1 VIAISYYERNVMRT
15 EKLSLAHKELLYE
28 RLRRIDTPVSE
39 YSFPN
44 LYLFRGIHQY
54 KVVYDEEVFVKG
66 RSHDGFTYLMPTRDL
81 KELDMEYLKKMM
93 QDYDFLY
100 PVPEDRLELF
110 GPEDFSHSFSRGD
123 TDYVYTAEKLR
134 TFAGR
139 KLHRKRN
146 LMKQFTSSYKHEAL
160 PLTKERLKDAR
171 FVLEDWAGSSSEPRE
186 ETDYIPCG
194 EALEL
199 YEELVLCGG
208 IYYAEDE
215 PAGFI
220 IGEEQNPETFVLHFA
235 KARTKFKGVYQY
247 IFNNF
252 AGVLPAMYRYIN
264 LEQDLE
270 KETLRLAKS
279 SYVPDLMLRKA
290 RVRAL

>member
-1 VIAISYYERNVMRT
+1 MRT
-15 EKLSLAHKELLYE
+15 EKLSLEHKELLYD
-28 RLRRIDTPVSE
+28 RLRKIKTAVSE

-44 LYLFRGIHQY
+44 LYLFRRIHQY
-54 KVVYDEEVFVKG
+54 EVVYDEEVFVKG
-66 RSHDGFTYLMPTRDL
+66 RSYDGFTYLMPTRDL
-81 KELDMEYLKKMM
+81 QDLDMEYVKRMM
-93 QDYDFLY
+93 RDYDFLY
-100 PVPEDRLELF
+100 PVPEDRLGLF
-110 GPEDFSHSFSRGD
+110 DPKDFSHSFRLGD

-139 KLHRKRN
+139 KLHKKRN
-146 LMKQFTSSYKHEAL
+146 LMKQFTTSYKHEAL
-160 PLTKERLKDAR
+160 PLTTDRLKDAKV
-171 FVLEDWAGSSSEPRE
+171 VLEEWVKASGEQRE
-186 ETDYIPCG
+186 ETDYIPCK

-199 YEELVLCGG
+199 YDQLVLCGG

-220 IGEEQNPETFVLHFA
+220 LGEEQNPETFVLHFA
-235 KARTKFKGVYQY
+235 KALTKFKGVYQY

-252 AGVLPAMYRYIN
+252 AGLLPAMYRYIN

-290 RVRAL
+290 RVKAR